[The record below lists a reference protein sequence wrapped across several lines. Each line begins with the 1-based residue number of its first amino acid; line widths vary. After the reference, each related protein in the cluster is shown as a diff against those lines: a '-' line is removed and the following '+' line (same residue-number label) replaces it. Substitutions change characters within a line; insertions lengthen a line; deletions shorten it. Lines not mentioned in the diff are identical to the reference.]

1 MIFWGYIAFSQYL
14 LIWYANIPEETQWYL
29 VRQSGPWLW
38 VSLVLLFGG
47 LLIPFCGL
55 LSRHAKRRRWSLAF
69 WAVWLLAMH
78 WIDLYWIIMPN
89 LGVRAGTHPTAAIDV
104 CLFVG
109 IGGVYL
115 AGLLHLAGQHPLL
128 PVADPRLGE
137 SLAFEN
143 N

>member
-1 MIFWGYIAFSQYL
+1 M
-14 LIWYANIPEETQWYL
+14 
-29 VRQSGPWLW
+29 
-38 VSLVLLFGG
+38 SLVLLFGG
-47 LLIPFCGL
+47 LLIPFFGL
-55 LSRHAKRRRWSLAF
+55 LSRHVKRHRWSLAF
-69 WAVWLLAMH
+69 WAVWLLVMH
-78 WIDLYWIIMPN
+78 WIDLDWIIMPN
-89 LGVRAGTHPTAAIDV
+89 LGGRAGTCPMAAIDA

-115 AGLLHLAGQHPLL
+115 AGLLHLAGQRPLV